1 MKKTLLAAAL
11 TIGFVGAAQAETSVT
26 LYGIVDAGI
35 SYQQVKG
42 TNPATGL
49 DYKGTRTGFLSGG
62 QSESRWGLR
71 GTEDIGEGLQAV
83 FVLENG
89 FDLGTGTT
97 NHDNK
102 LFGRQATIGLRSDAW
117 GQLDFGRQTN
127 IASKYFAGVASPFGT
142 EFSQARVGTT
152 FGAADS
158 VRYDNMVMYQTP
170 NFSGFQFG
178 VGYSFNNNGNQQ
190 FKQSGGDQPNSRA
203 WTTGLRYVNGPIG
216 AALTYDQ
223 IKSAETFG
231 PASVDNGVSIK
242 SWNLGASYDFNV
254 AKLHLGFGQT
264 RNGWLQSVQYADLPA
279 FETANTGYYANDGMK
294 VNSYTV
300 GLSAPIGGNSAI
312 MASWGMADPRDGGV
326 HGASATSKQQ
336 VYSLGYTYALS
347 KRTNVY
353 AIGSYAKHAAFQDD
367 LKSTFVGAGL
377 RHQF

>member
-11 TIGFVGAAQAETSVT
+11 AIGFMGAAQAETSVT
-26 LYGIVDAGI
+26 LYGIVDGGI
-35 SYQQVKG
+35 SYQQLKG
-42 TNPATGL
+42 TNPFTGA
-49 DYKGTRTGFLSGG
+49 DYKANRTGFLSGG

-71 GTEDIGEGLQAV
+71 GTEDLGEGLQAV

-102 LFGRQATIGLRSDAW
+102 LFGRQATVGLASDAW
-117 GQLDFGRQTN
+117 GQLDFGRQSN
-127 IASKYFAGVASPFGT
+127 IATKYFAGVASPFGVD
-142 EFSQARVGTT
+142 FSQARVGTT

-158 VRYDNMVMYQTP
+158 VRYDNMIMYQTP
-170 NFSGFQFG
+170 NYSGFQFG

-203 WTTGLRYVNGPIG
+203 WTAGLRYVNGPIG

-223 IKSAETFG
+223 LKSRETFFD
-231 PASVDNGVSIK
+231 PNDNGVSIK
-242 SWNLGASYDFNV
+242 SWNLGGSYDFNV
-254 AKLHLGFGQT
+254 VKLHLGFGQT
-264 RNGWLQSVQYADLPA
+264 RNGWLQSVQYGDLPA
-279 FETANTGYYANDGMK
+279 FETANGYYVNDGMK

-300 GLSAPIGGNSAI
+300 GLSAPIGGNSSI
-312 MASWGMADPRDGGV
+312 MASWGMADARDGGV
-326 HGASATSKQQ
+326 HNIGNNKQQ

-353 AIGSYAKHAAFQDD
+353 AIGSYANHVAFQDD
-367 LKSTFVGAGL
+367 LKSTFVGAGI